1 MNAGWLAASVA
12 AAGYLV
18 SVFVGRRGWPKVLP
32 ALLLAV
38 SVAPASPLA
47 AAGFFCCAVGDACLL
62 DKDRFFLHGL
72 ASFLVGHALFVPA
85 LLARA
90 TGAPSPWLVGGV
102 VAIASVALALV
113 VPRLRGLL
121 RVAVP
126 VYAVALGGMT
136 VAAGAVSTVAAAG
149 ALTFVLSDGILAI
162 NRFVKP
168 VPRADV
174 VVMLTYYAA
183 ILLLGQVWVTG

>member
-1 MNAGWLAASVA
+1 MNPGWIAALVAAVGYLAA
-12 AAGYLV
+12 
-18 SVFVGRRGWPKVLP
+18 VFVGRRGWPKVLP
-32 ALLLAV
+32 ALLLAAT
-38 SVAPASPLA
+38 SAPASPLA
-47 AAGFFCCAVGDACLL
+47 GAGFFLCAVGDACLL

-72 ASFLVGHALFVPA
+72 AAFLVGHALFVPA

-90 TGAPSPWLVGGV
+90 TGAPSPWLVVGV
-102 VAIASVALALV
+102 VTIASVALTLV

-121 RVAVP
+121 RVAIP

-136 VAAGAVSTVAAAG
+136 VAAGAVSPVAAAG
-149 ALTFVLSDGILAI
+149 ALSFVLSDGILAI

-168 VPRADV
+168 VPRADL

-183 ILLLGQVWVTG
+183 ILLLGQVWSAG